1 MNLRH
6 QAVFRLQAHLTNST
20 SINSPTLFSACVL
33 QTNNKLPFLARGKI
47 DGSQSSTYRKQQDNI
62 TTTFSAET
70 KAIKALHDIISPD
83 LPTSNLTS
91 SDDRRPDSPPTSETV
106 PYCTV
111 TLQCGILTHPLGL
124 TPFSHRCIF
133 FPPSHQSLPSHP
145 SPIKLP
151 SPPTPLPPTNHH
163 PPSASSSSPPH
174 RQKARFF
181 RHALTGYSADGRR
194 KEKRAAWPVH
204 SPASASAPALA
215 IRPLQ
220 NPPPCELVRSDWAR
234 AQMGRKSKA
243 KRGGRWRVPVS
254 EWEEGAYQMLICA
267 IAACIVI

>member
-1 MNLRH
+1 MK
-6 QAVFRLQAHLTNST
+6 
-20 SINSPTLFSACVL
+20 P
-33 QTNNKLPFLARGKI
+33 
-47 DGSQSSTYRKQQDNI
+47 
-62 TTTFSAET
+62 
-70 KAIKALHDIISPD
+70 LHDIISPD
-83 LPTSNLTS
+83 LPTSNLTP

-124 TPFSHRCIF
+124 TPFSHSCIS
-133 FPPSHQSLPSHP
+133 FPPSNQSLPSHP

-151 SPPTPLPPTNHH
+151 SPLTPLPPTNHH

-220 NPPPCELVRSDWAR
+220 NPHLVSWYAMIGRAR
-234 AQMGRKSKA
+234 RWGGKVRRNEADGGGSLSANGR
-243 KRGGRWRVPVS
+243 RGPIRCLSALSLPAS
-254 EWEEGAYQMLICA
+254 
-267 IAACIVI
+267 